1 MAEDASEALAGARS
15 AKRTEPGGR
24 RVAENFGWL
33 LTGRAVTALINLA
46 ALSLMARALSLEAF
60 GLVLLLNACALM
72 LRQIFSLHLGDAVV
86 MYGVA
91 LLEGRRSA
99 DWSSLL
105 GALFRLDAL
114 AALPAGAMAALLLL
128 AGPALLADAGIFRL
142 EQSLQDA
149 SWCYVAA
156 LLVPANGTAN
166 GSLMAL
172 NRYRLLG
179 ALPLA
184 GPLLRLAG
192 IAMAAQLGLQAHW
205 YVAVWALALA
215 LNQLLVL
222 AAAALVLLRRRE
234 APNFRRPLRQTFG
247 DYPGS
252 VSFVKTIYWQ
262 ANLDQLPQHTALLL
276 VGGLFGADSAGLFR
290 YVRDLGEALRKPV
303 VLLRNAIFPDL
314 SSLWRKDRRAFS
326 RLAWRVSLGMIAL
339 GGLFVLAALGF
350 GSALLTLLAGE
361 PFAAGATLLA
371 MLLGAAALDL
381 GGAVLRPTS
390 YAMGRA
396 RQVLRIQLA
405 ATALYFAALL
415 AASGSAG
422 LEAAGWA
429 ALLGAAFS
437 LAGVS
442 WLVWQAQRAAEHG

>member
-1 MAEDASEALAGARS
+1 MAEDAAGTMTGDRNASAAQPGGARV
-15 AKRTEPGGR
+15 AK
-24 RVAENFGWL
+24 NFGWL
-33 LTGRAVTALINLA
+33 LTGRTATALVNLA

-72 LRQIFSLHLGDAVV
+72 IRQIFSLHLGDAVV

-91 LLEGRRSA
+91 LLERRRSA
-99 DWSSLL
+99 DWSALL

-114 AALPAGAMAALLLL
+114 AALPAGAVAAILLLT
-128 AGPALLADAGIFRL
+128 GPVLLAEAGIFRL
-142 EQSLQDA
+142 EQSLQNA

-184 GPLLRLAG
+184 GPLLRLAS
-192 IAMAAQLGLQAHW
+192 IAAAAQLGLQAPW
-205 YVAVWALALA
+205 YVAVWALTLA

-222 AAAALVLLRRRE
+222 AAAALVLRRRDE
-234 APNFRRPLRQTFG
+234 APNFRRPLRQTFS
-247 DYPGS
+247 DCPGS

-262 ANLDQLPQHTALLL
+262 TNLDQLPRQAALLL
-276 VGGLFGADSAGLFR
+276 MGGLFGAESAGLFR
-290 YVRDLGEALRKPV
+290 YVRDLSEALRKPV

-314 SSLWRKDRRAFS
+314 SSLWRQDRRAFS
-326 RLAWRVSLGMIAL
+326 RLAWRVSLGLIAL
-339 GGLFVLAALGF
+339 GSLFVLAALGF
-350 GSALLTLLAGE
+350 GGALLTLLAGA
-361 PFAAGATLLA
+361 PFAAGAALLA

-381 GGAVLRPTS
+381 GGAALRPTS

-415 AASGSAG
+415 VASDSTG

-429 ALLGAAFS
+429 ALLSSAFS

-442 WLVWQAQRAAEHG
+442 WLVRQTQRATEHG